1 MSESRTSTATVEDL
15 VDEIAQDL
23 VLAVQHVS
31 KDFPIRGGM
40 WGGSRGVVHAV
51 DDVTLTLRK
60 GETLG
65 IVGESGSGKT
75 TLGRVIVR
83 AIEPTTG
90 TVLIRDDRGELVDV
104 TAASPGDL
112 KRARRSFHM
121 IFQDPYS
128 SLNPRMTVEEIVGE
142 PLVNNLGLRGPELRA
157 RVLETLELV
166 GLGERHLTRYPNAFS
181 GGQRQRIGIA
191 RSLACRP
198 SLIVCDEAVSALDV
212 SIQAQIL
219 NLLKDLQRDLDLSYL
234 FITHDLAVVEHLAH
248 RVAVMYVGQVVE
260 SAPTTDLFARPR
272 HPYTEALLS
281 AAPVPDEERSRPTI
295 VLKGEVAN
303 PASPPSGCYFH
314 PRCPY
319 AQDVCAEQAPVLREV
334 APGHLAACHF
344 ADELELAGPVAP
356 PLDPAEAALLE
367 RASSLAA
374 VADVVEDEAV
384 EAVSAEQAVDEAR
397 AEREALEERVQEQL
411 WQQGEQ

>member
-1 MSESRTSTATVEDL
+1 MSSSTAQT
-15 VDEIAQDL
+15 AQDL
-23 VLAVQHVS
+23 LGEITEDTVLAVEQVS

-40 WGGSRGVVHAV
+40 WGRSRGSVHAV
-51 DDVTLTLRK
+51 DNVTLTLRK

-65 IVGESGSGKT
+65 VVGESGSGKT

-83 AIEPTTG
+83 AIEPTAG

-104 TAASPGDL
+104 TTAAPADL

-121 IFQDPYS
+121 IFQDPHS

-142 PLVNNLGLRGPELRA
+142 PIVNNFGLRGPELRK
-157 RVLETLELV
+157 RVVETLELV
-166 GLGERHLTRYPNAFS
+166 GLGERHLSRYPNAFS

-219 NLLKDLQRDLDLSYL
+219 NLLKDLQQELDLSYL

-260 SAPTTDLFARPR
+260 NARTEDLFRRPR

-295 VLKGEVAN
+295 VLRGEVAN
-303 PASPPSGCYFH
+303 PAAPPSGCYFH

-319 AQDVCAEQAPVLREV
+319 AQEICSTDAPELREV
-334 APGHLAACHF
+334 APDHFAACHF
-344 ADELELAGPVAP
+344 AEELELSGPIAP
-356 PLDPAEAALLE
+356 PPSPEEAALIE
-367 RASSLAA
+367 AASASAA
-374 VADVVEDEAV
+374 VATLDDDALPDDDGEAAAARE
-384 EAVSAEQAVDEAR
+384 EAQAVRD
-397 AEREALEERVQEQL
+397 RVEEQL
-411 WQQGEQ
+411 WQQGQQ

>member
-1 MSESRTSTATVEDL
+1 MSDVMTVSPIAA
-15 VDEIAQDL
+15 EIANDV

-40 WGGSRGVVHAV
+40 WGRSRGSVHAV
-51 DDVTLTLRK
+51 DDVSLTVAK

-75 TLGRVIVR
+75 TLGRMIVR
-83 AIEPTTG
+83 AIEPTSG
-90 TVLIRDDRGELVDV
+90 TVLIRDESGAFVDV
-104 TAASPGDL
+104 TTAGPQEL
-112 KRARRSFHM
+112 KQARRSFHM

-142 PLVNNLGLRGPELRA
+142 PLANNYGLRGDALRA
-157 RVLETLELV
+157 RVLETLKLV
-166 GLGERHLTRYPNAFS
+166 GLGERHLSRYPHAFS
-181 GGQRQRIGIA
+181 GGQRQRVGIA

-219 NLLKDLQRDLDLSYL
+219 NLLKDLQRELDLSYL

-260 SAPTTDLFARPR
+260 TGRTEDLFAQPL

-281 AAPVPDEERSRPTI
+281 AAPVPDEERTRPTI

-303 PASPPSGCYFH
+303 PAAPPTGCYFH

-319 AQDVCAEQAPVLREV
+319 AVDRCATETPALREITT
-334 APGHLAACHF
+334 GRWAACHF
-344 ADELELAGPVAP
+344 AETLNLAGPVT
-356 PLDPAEAALLE
+356 
-367 RASSLAA
+367 ASETGVTAT
-374 VADVVEDEAV
+374 DEPV
-384 EAVSAEQAVDEAR
+384 R
-397 AEREALEERVQEQL
+397 
-411 WQQGEQ
+411 

>member
-1 MSESRTSTATVEDL
+1 MSDSPTVAPP
-15 VDEIAQDL
+15 VTPRIHTDENT
-23 VLAVQHVS
+23 VLAVNGVS
-31 KDFPIRGGM
+31 KDFAIRGGM
-40 WGGSRGVVHAV
+40 WSRSHDVVHAV
-51 DDVTLTLRK
+51 DDVTFTLQK

-83 AIEPTTG
+83 AHEPTAG
-90 TVLIRDDRGELVDV
+90 TVHIRDHHDDLVDI
-104 TAASPGDL
+104 TAAGPADL
-112 KRARRSFHM
+112 KAARRNFHM

-142 PLVNNLGLRGPELRA
+142 PLTNNLGLKGSELRD
-157 RVLETLELV
+157 RVVETLELV
-166 GLGERHLTRYPNAFS
+166 GLGAQHLARFPHAFS

-248 RVAVMYVGQVVE
+248 RVAVMYLGQVVE
-260 SAPTTDLFARPR
+260 TGSTEDIFVGPR

-281 AAPVPDEERSRPTI
+281 AVPVPEEERTRPTI
-295 VLKGEVAN
+295 VLKGEMAN
-303 PASPPSGCYFH
+303 PAAPPSGCYFN
-314 PRCPY
+314 PRCRY
-319 AQDVCAEQAPVLREV
+319 AQKICSQEAPQLREIT
-334 APGHLAACHF
+334 PGHFSRCHF
-344 ADELELAGPVAP
+344 AEELVLAGPTTPFPDSTEIAGEATASGKALGTVGDAP
-356 PLDPAEAALLE
+356 
-367 RASSLAA
+367 
-374 VADVVEDEAV
+374 
-384 EAVSAEQAVDEAR
+384 
-397 AEREALEERVQEQL
+397 QE
-411 WQQGEQ
+411 